1 MYRDTVVIL
10 NMKKKIDINQIEIG
24 MYVSELDRPW
34 RESPFLFQGF
44 EVKDEED
51 ISALQKLC
59 SYVIIDTDEGRDVD
73 DKLKWRI
80 DPLLA
85 TDTGEEKKKKVPE
98 GGYKKKTDLFEE
110 MPKAREAERKTRNVI
125 QTIMTDVRLG
135 RSVDTSAAK
144 EVVGEL
150 TESIVRNPD
159 AMMCLSMLKEADEY
173 TALHSLRVCILAV
186 AFGRE
191 LGYPID
197 QLEQLGT
204 GALLHDLGK
213 LRIPLDILNKPGKLT
228 TEEYD
233 IIKSHVPLG
242 VQVLEDSKGGI
253 ADNSINVAR
262 FHHERIDGTG
272 YVSGRSNGEIPEFGR
287 IGGIVDCYDAITS
300 DRIYKKGISA
310 YDALK
315 KMYEW
320 RDSAFDGV
328 LVEKFIQC
336 MGIYPIGSLV
346 EMNTGSVGVVATI
359 NRERRLR
366 PKVVLVLTSD
376 KKPFDKPKVI
386 DMMEDKAGVRELEIK
401 HVLASGTYGI
411 NPVSYLPIQ
420 I

>member
-1 MYRDTVVIL
+1 MYRGTVVIL

-59 SYVIIDTDEGRDVD
+59 RYVIIDTDEGRDVD

-85 TDTGEEKKKKVPE
+85 TDTGEDKKKAPKD
-98 GGYKKKTDLFEE
+98 GYMQKTDLFEE
-110 MPKAREAERKTRNVI
+110 MPKARVAERKTRNVI

-197 QLEQLGT
+197 RLEQLGT

-213 LRIPLDILNKPGKLT
+213 LRIPLDILNKPGRLT

-233 IIKSHVPLG
+233 VIKSHVPLG
-242 VQVLEDSKGGI
+242 VQVLEQSKGGI
-253 ADNSINVAR
+253 TDTAIDVAR
-262 FHHERIDGTG
+262 YHHERIDGSG
-272 YVSGRSNGEIPEFGR
+272 YVSGRGKEDIPEFGR

-346 EMNTGSVGVVATI
+346 EMNTGSIGVVATI

>member
-1 MYRDTVVIL
+1 
-10 NMKKKIDINQIEIG
+10 MKKKIDINQIEIG

-85 TDTGEEKKKKVPE
+85 TDTGEEKKKKAPE

-197 QLEQLGT
+197 RLEQLGT

-213 LRIPLDILNKPGKLT
+213 LKIPLDILNKPGRLT
-228 TEEYD
+228 TEEFD
-233 IIKSHVPLG
+233 VIKSHVPLG
-242 VQVLEDSKGGI
+242 VQVLEQSKGGI
-253 ADNSINVAR
+253 ADTAIDVAR
-262 FHHERIDGTG
+262 YHHERIDGSG
-272 YVSGRSNGEIPEFGR
+272 YVSGRGKEDIPEFGR

-320 RDSAFDGV
+320 RDSAFDAV

-346 EMNTGSVGVVATI
+346 EMNTGSIGVVATI

-366 PKVVLVLTSD
+366 PKVVLVLTAD

-401 HVLASGTYGI
+401 HVLASGSYGI

-420 I
+420 V

>member
-1 MYRDTVVIL
+1 
-10 NMKKKIDINQIEIG
+10 MKKKIDTHQIEIG

-51 ISALQKLC
+51 ISELQKLC
-59 SYVIIDTDEGRDVD
+59 SFVIIDTDEGRDVD

-85 TDTGEEKKKKVPE
+85 TDTGEDKKKKAPK

-197 QLEQLGT
+197 RLEQLGT

-213 LRIPLDILNKPGKLT
+213 LKIPLEVLNKPGRLT
-228 TEEYD
+228 TEEFD

-242 VQVLEDSKGGI
+242 VQILETSKGGI
-253 ADNSINVAR
+253 ADTTIDVAR
-262 FHHERIDGTG
+262 YHHERIDGSG
-272 YVSGRSNGEIPEFGR
+272 YVSGRNKEDIPEFGR

-320 RDSAFDGV
+320 RDNAFDAD

-346 EMNTGSVGVVATI
+346 EMNTGSIGVVATI

-366 PKVVLVLTSD
+366 PKVVLVLTAD
-376 KKPFDKPKVI
+376 KTPFEKPKVI
-386 DMMEDKAGVRELEIK
+386 DMMEDKAGVRELEIA

-420 I
+420 V

>member
-1 MYRDTVVIL
+1 
-10 NMKKKIDINQIEIG
+10 MKKKIDINQIEIG

-85 TDTGEEKKKKVPE
+85 TDTGEEKKKKAPE

-197 QLEQLGT
+197 RLEQLGT

-213 LRIPLDILNKPGKLT
+213 LKIPLDILNKPGRLT
-228 TEEYD
+228 TEEFD
-233 IIKSHVPLG
+233 VIKSHVPLG
-242 VQVLEDSKGGI
+242 VQVLEQSKGGI
-253 ADNSINVAR
+253 ADTAIDVAR
-262 FHHERIDGTG
+262 YHHERIDGSG
-272 YVSGRSNGEIPEFGR
+272 YVSGRGKEDIPEFGR

-320 RDSAFDGV
+320 RDSAFDAV

-346 EMNTGSVGVVATI
+346 EMNTGSIGVVATI

-366 PKVVLVLTSD
+366 PKVVLVLTAD

>member
-1 MYRDTVVIL
+1 
-10 NMKKKIDINQIEIG
+10 MKKKIDTHQIEIG

-44 EVKDEED
+44 EVKNDQDIEE
-51 ISALQKLC
+51 LQNVC

-85 TDTGEEKKKKVPE
+85 TDTGEKDKKKSPK

-110 MPKAREAERKTRNVI
+110 MPKARQAERKTRNVI

-191 LGYPID
+191 LGYSID
-197 QLEQLGT
+197 RLEQLGT

-213 LRIPLDILNKPGKLT
+213 LKIPLDVLNKPGRLST
-228 TEEYD
+228 DEFD

-253 ADNSINVAR
+253 TDTSIDVAR
-262 FHHERIDGTG
+262 YHHERIDGSG
-272 YVSGRSNGEIPEFGR
+272 YVSGRGKEDIPEFGR

-320 RDSAFDGV
+320 RDSAFDSE
-328 LVEKFIQC
+328 LVERFIQC

-346 EMNTGSVGVVATI
+346 EMNTGSIGVVATI

-366 PKVVLVLTSD
+366 PKVVLVLTAD

-386 DMMEDKAGVRELEIK
+386 DMMDDKPGVRELEIA

>member
-1 MYRDTVVIL
+1 
-10 NMKKKIDINQIEIG
+10 MKKKIDINQIEIG

-85 TDTGEEKKKKVPE
+85 TDTGEEKKKKAPE

-197 QLEQLGT
+197 RLEQLGT

-213 LRIPLDILNKPGKLT
+213 LKIPLDILNKPGRLT
-228 TEEYD
+228 TEEFD
-233 IIKSHVPLG
+233 VIKSHVPLG
-242 VQVLEDSKGGI
+242 VQVLEQSKGGI
-253 ADNSINVAR
+253 ADTAIDVAR
-262 FHHERIDGTG
+262 YHHERIDGSG
-272 YVSGRSNGEIPEFGR
+272 YVSGRGKEDIPEFGR

-320 RDSAFDGV
+320 RDSAFDAV

-401 HVLASGTYGI
+401 HVLASGSYGI

-420 I
+420 V

>member
-1 MYRDTVVIL
+1 
-10 NMKKKIDINQIEIG
+10 MKKKIDTNQIEIG
-24 MYVSELDRPW
+24 MYVSEVDRPW
-34 RESPFLFQGF
+34 RETPFLFQGF
-44 EVKDEED
+44 EIKDEED
-51 ISALQKLC
+51 IKELQKIC

-85 TDTGEEKKKKVPE
+85 TDTGEEKKKKKKKKAPE
-98 GGYKKKTDLFEE
+98 GGYEKKTDLFEE

-197 QLEQLGT
+197 RLEQLGT

-213 LRIPLDILNKPGKLT
+213 LKIPLDILNKPGRLT
-228 TEEYD
+228 TEEFD
-233 IIKSHVPLG
+233 VIKSHVPLG
-242 VQVLEDSKGGI
+242 VQVLEASKGGI
-253 ADNSINVAR
+253 TDTAIDVAR
-262 FHHERIDGTG
+262 YHHERIDGSG
-272 YVSGRSNGEIPEFGR
+272 YVSGRGKEDIPEFGR

-320 RDSAFDGV
+320 RDSAFDSD

-346 EMNTGSVGVVATI
+346 EMNTGSIGVVATI

-366 PKVVLVLTSD
+366 PKVVLVLTAD
-376 KKPFDKPKVI
+376 KKPFEKPKVI
-386 DMMEDKAGVRELEIK
+386 DMMEDKPGVRELEIA

>member
-1 MYRDTVVIL
+1 
-10 NMKKKIDINQIEIG
+10 MKKKIDINQIEIG

-44 EVKDEED
+44 EVKNEQD
-51 ISALQKLC
+51 ITELQNVC
-59 SYVIIDTDEGRDVD
+59 RYVIIDTDEGRDVD
-73 DKLKWRI
+73 DQLKWHI

-85 TDTGEEKKKKVPE
+85 TDTGEEKQKQAPA
-98 GGYKKKTDLFEE
+98 GGYKNKTDLFEE

-135 RSVDTSAAK
+135 RSVDTSAAR

-197 QLEQLGT
+197 RLEQLGT

-213 LRIPLDILNKPGKLT
+213 LKIPIEVLNKPGRLT
-228 TEEYD
+228 TEEFD
-233 IIKSHVPLG
+233 VIKSHVPLG
-242 VQVLEDSKGGI
+242 VQILEESKGGI
-253 ADNSINVAR
+253 VDTSIDVAR
-262 FHHERIDGTG
+262 YHHERIDGSG
-272 YVSGRSNGEIPEFGR
+272 YVSGRSKEDLPEFGR

-320 RDSAFDGV
+320 RDSAFDAV
-328 LVEKFIQC
+328 LVERFIQC

-346 EMNTGSVGVVATI
+346 EMNTGSIGVVATI

-366 PKVVLVLTSD
+366 PKIVLVLTSD
-376 KKPFDKPKVI
+376 KKPFDKPRVI
-386 DMMEDKAGVRELEIK
+386 DMMEDKVGVRDLEIK
-401 HVLASGTYGI
+401 HVLPSGTYGI

-420 I
+420 M

>member
-1 MYRDTVVIL
+1 
-10 NMKKKIDINQIEIG
+10 MKKKIDINQIEIG

-59 SYVIIDTDEGRDVD
+59 RYVIIDTDEGRDVD

-85 TDTGEEKKKKVPE
+85 TDTGEDKKKAPKD
-98 GGYKKKTDLFEE
+98 GYMQKTDLFEE

-197 QLEQLGT
+197 RLEQLGT

-213 LRIPLDILNKPGKLT
+213 LRIPLDILNKPGRLT

-233 IIKSHVPLG
+233 VIKSHVPLG
-242 VQVLEDSKGGI
+242 VQVLEQSKGGI
-253 ADNSINVAR
+253 TDTAIDVAR
-262 FHHERIDGTG
+262 YHHERIDGSG
-272 YVSGRSNGEIPEFGR
+272 YVSGRGKEDIPEFGR

-346 EMNTGSVGVVATI
+346 EMNTGSIGVVATI

>member
-1 MYRDTVVIL
+1 
-10 NMKKKIDINQIEIG
+10 MKKKIDINQIEIG

-59 SYVIIDTDEGRDVD
+59 RYVIIDTDEGRDVD

-85 TDTGEEKKKKVPE
+85 TDTGEDKKKAPKD
-98 GGYKKKTDLFEE
+98 GYMQKTDLFEE

-197 QLEQLGT
+197 RLEQLGT

-213 LRIPLDILNKPGKLT
+213 LRIPLDILNKPGRLT

-233 IIKSHVPLG
+233 VIKSHVPLG
-242 VQVLEDSKGGI
+242 VQVLEQSKGGI
-253 ADNSINVAR
+253 TDTAIDVAR
-262 FHHERIDGTG
+262 YHHERIDGSG
-272 YVSGRSNGEIPEFGR
+272 YVSGRGKEDIPEFGR

-346 EMNTGSVGVVATI
+346 EMNTGSIGVVATI

-411 NPVSYLPIQ
+411 NPVDYLPIHEH
-420 I
+420 

>member
-1 MYRDTVVIL
+1 
-10 NMKKKIDINQIEIG
+10 MKKKIDTHQIEIG

-44 EVKDEED
+44 EVKDDED
-51 ISALQKLC
+51 ISELQKLC

-85 TDTGEEKKKKVPE
+85 TDTGEEKKKKAPKK
-98 GGYKKKTDLFEE
+98 GYEKKTDLFEE

-197 QLEQLGT
+197 RLEQLGT

-213 LRIPLDILNKPGKLT
+213 LKIPLDVLNKPGRLT
-228 TEEYD
+228 TEEFD
-233 IIKSHVPLG
+233 VIKSHVPLG

-253 ADNSINVAR
+253 TDTAIDVAR
-262 FHHERIDGTG
+262 YHHERIDGSG
-272 YVSGRSNGEIPEFGR
+272 YVSGRGKEDIPEFGR

-320 RDSAFDGV
+320 RDSAFDAD

-346 EMNTGSVGVVATI
+346 EMNTGSIGVVATI

-366 PKVVLVLTSD
+366 PKVVLVLTAD

-386 DMMEDKAGVRELEIK
+386 DMMEDKPGVRELEIA

-420 I
+420 A

>member
-1 MYRDTVVIL
+1 
-10 NMKKKIDINQIEIG
+10 MKKKIDTNQIEIG
-24 MYVSELDRPW
+24 MYVSEVDRPW
-34 RESPFLFQGF
+34 RETPFLFQGF
-44 EVKDEED
+44 EIKDEED
-51 ISALQKLC
+51 IKELQKFC

-85 TDTGEEKKKKVPE
+85 TDTGEEKENKKKAPE
-98 GGYKKKTDLFEE
+98 GGYEKKTDLFEE

-191 LGYPID
+191 LGYSID
-197 QLEQLGT
+197 RLEQLGT

-213 LRIPLDILNKPGKLT
+213 LRIPLEILNKPGKLT

-253 ADNSINVAR
+253 ADNAIEVAR
-262 FHHERIDGTG
+262 YHHERIDGSG

-320 RDSAFDGV
+320 RDSAFDGD

-346 EMNTGSVGVVATI
+346 EMNTGSIGVVATI

-386 DMMEDKAGVRELEIK
+386 DMMEDKPGVRELEIA

>member
-1 MYRDTVVIL
+1 
-10 NMKKKIDINQIEIG
+10 MKKKINIDQIEIG

-44 EVKDEED
+44 EVKSDSD
-51 ISALQKLC
+51 ITELKNVC
-59 SYVIIDTDEGRDVD
+59 RFVIIDTDEGRDVD
-73 DKLKWRI
+73 DKLKWHI

-85 TDTGEEKKKKVPE
+85 TDTGEDKKNKAPK
-98 GGYKKKTDLFEE
+98 GGYAEKTDLFEE

-135 RSVDTSAAK
+135 RSVDTSAAR

-191 LGYPID
+191 LGYSIER
-197 QLEQLGT
+197 LEQLGT

-213 LRIPLDILNKPGKLT
+213 LKIPLEVLNKPGRLT
-228 TEEYD
+228 TGEFD
-233 IIKSHVPLG
+233 VIKSHVPLG
-242 VQVLEDSKGGI
+242 VQILEESKGGRTDTAI
-253 ADNSINVAR
+253 DVAR
-262 FHHERIDGTG
+262 YHHERIDGSG
-272 YVSGRSNGEIPEFGR
+272 YVSGRNKEDLPEFGR

-320 RDSAFDGV
+320 RDSAFDAE

-346 EMNTGSVGVVATI
+346 EMNTGSIGVVATI

-376 KKPFDKPKVI
+376 KKPFEKPRVV
-386 DMMEDKAGVRELEIK
+386 DMMEDKPGVRELEIK

-420 I
+420 M